1 METLKINQLVK
12 ENENLAPAFL
22 TNIQSD
28 LTIHSKLHKVEVD
41 FEWLDLMEDTIHYL
55 DNILRNPNRFI
66 VNDEEIVKI
75 ELARRITVE
84 SIRHLS
90 KHTNYIREIDK
101 NGDVIPSNILNI
113 NKNESYN
120 TYENRFIYTLVGR
133 MRDFVSLKKRDLIT
147 SSSFQKRK
155 GLDYQATC
163 KLGNEKISMN
173 MNVNSQI
180 DTKEEKGIS
189 NGKTVEERID
199 KLEADLLM
207 LMNTETYKDL
217 QKQHVALVIPPIK
230 KTNVIL
236 KNVNFQ
242 YAMKLWDYL
251 QSHVAT
257 DTKDIK
263 ENKDFQ
269 ENGELREYVD
279 ETFLLNYM
287 VLNHLDQ
294 HQDSTEILDD
304 EIIRSQITNQLI
316 EKIIEI
322 NSGVPEDQIQDFI
335 ERKVMLVKDKKVAIL
350 NEIRMIFSK
359 QFQKYLDK
367 ISAFHFEEDS
377 NEKI

>member
-1 METLKINQLVK
+1 METLKVTQLIK
-12 ENENLAPAFL
+12 DNENIALAFL
-22 TNIQSD
+22 HNTQSQ
-28 LTIHSKLHKVEVD
+28 LMIRSKTHKVEVD

-147 SSSFQKRK
+147 SSSFQKQK
-155 GLDYQATC
+155 ALAYQAEC
-163 KLGNEKISMN
+163 KLGNEKISMR
-173 MNVNSQI
+173 MNLNSQI
-180 DTKEEKGIS
+180 HTKEEKGIS

-251 QSHVAT
+251 QNHIAT
-257 DTKDIK
+257 DTKEAK
-263 ENKDFQ
+263 EEKDFQ
-269 ENGELREYVD
+269 DQGELTSYVD
-279 ETFLLNYM
+279 ETFLLNYL
-287 VLNHLDQ
+287 VLNRLD
-294 HQDSTEILDD
+294 HTKESTEILDD
-304 EIIRSQITNQLI
+304 EVIRSRLTNQLI

-335 ERKVMLVKDKKVAIL
+335 ERKVLLVKDKKVAVL
-350 NEIRMIFSK
+350 NEIRTVFSK
-359 QFQKYLDK
+359 QIQKYLDK
-367 ISAFHFEEDS
+367 ISSFHFEEDE
-377 NEKI
+377 NEKE

>member
-1 METLKINQLVK
+1 METLKINKLLKEK
-12 ENENLAPAFL
+12 ENIVPAISA
-22 TNIQSD
+22 NIQSE
-28 LTIHSKLHKVEVD
+28 LMVHSNTHKVEVD
-41 FEWLDLMEDTIHYL
+41 FEWLDLMVDTIHYL

-120 TYENRFIYTLVGR
+120 TYENRVIYTLVGR
-133 MRDFVSLKKRDLIT
+133 MRDFISLKKRDLVT
-147 SSSFQKRK
+147 SSSFQNRK
-155 GLDYQATC
+155 SFDYHAKC
-163 KLGNEKISMN
+163 KLGNEQIN
-173 MNVNSQI
+173 MDMILNSQI
-180 DTKEEKGIS
+180 HTKEEKGAS
-189 NGKTVEERID
+189 NGKTVNERID
-199 KLEADLLM
+199 KLEADILM

-217 QKQHVALVIPPIK
+217 HKQHVALVIPPIK

-257 DTKDIK
+257 DTNEVREHKDY
-263 ENKDFQ
+263 Q
-269 ENGELREYVD
+269 EDGITKEYVD
-279 ETFLLNYM
+279 DTFLLNYL
-287 VLNHLDQ
+287 VLSNLDQ
-294 HQDSTEILDD
+294 NQDEIEILDD
-304 EIIRSQITNQLI
+304 DIVKAQVTNQLI

-322 NSGVPEDQIQDFI
+322 NNGIPEDQIQDFI
-335 ERKVMLVKDKKVAIL
+335 ERKVRMVKDKKVAIL
-350 NEIRMIFSK
+350 NEIRMVFSK
-359 QFQKYLDK
+359 HFQKYLDK
-367 ISAFHFEEDS
+367 ISNFHFEEDI
-377 NEKI
+377 NE